1 MAIQELEVPGA
12 SRGRFGV
19 RGTRRRRSL
28 LDVGWRERGRRFRA
42 ALVIVVVAVLFAFPF
57 YWVVLTSLSNPGVI
71 FDFPPHLL
79 PGTDIKNFSE
89 AWDEAPWV
97 RYFLNTVLISFCTS
111 FLALATSL
119 LAGFALGVMVYRSR
133 EFWFVLVLS
142 MLMIPAMALL
152 IPDYIILKDLHW
164 LNTYQAQIIPF
175 GASVF
180 GIFLIR
186 QVLSS
191 LPPELIEAAELDGA
205 SQFQFLR
212 YIAAPAAKPALI
224 TIGIYIFIG
233 SWDAFVWPFIMT
245 SSPSVQP
252 IEVGMASFLG
262 AFGTQWT
269 ELSAAVVFT
278 TLPIMVVF
286 MIAQRRLVEGAYS
299 ATGATKG

>member
-1 MAIQELEVPGA
+1 M
-12 SRGRFGV
+12 
-19 RGTRRRRSL
+19 
-28 LDVGWRERGRRFRA
+28 LDVGWRERGRRFRTG
-42 ALVIVVVAVLFAFPF
+42 LVVLVVAVLFAFPF
-57 YWVVLTSLSNPGVI
+57 YWVIVTALSSPAVI

-79 PGTDIKNFSE
+79 PGTDVKNFSE

-97 RYFLNTVLISFCTS
+97 RYFLNTVLISACTT

-119 LAGFALGVMVYRSR
+119 FAGFALGIMRYRSR

-142 MLMIPAMALL
+142 MLMIPPMALL

-186 QVLSS
+186 QVLST
-191 LPPELIEAAELDGA
+191 LPTELIDAAELDGA
-205 SQFQFLR
+205 SQFGFLR
-212 YIAAPAAKPALI
+212 YIATPLAKPALI
-224 TIGIYIFIG
+224 TIGIYVFIG

-252 IEVGMASFLG
+252 VEVGLASFLG

-269 ELSAAVVFT
+269 QLCAAVVFT
-278 TLPIMVVF
+278 TLPIMIVF

>member
-1 MAIQELEVPGA
+1 MGGLATSSLHKGSSA
-12 SRGRFGV
+12 HR
-19 RGTRRRRSL
+19 TKYHRSL
-28 LDVGWRERGRRFRA
+28 LDVGWRERGRRFRSGLVV
-42 ALVIVVVAVLFAFPF
+42 LVIAVLFAFPF
-57 YWVVLTSLSNPGVI
+57 YWVIVTALSNPGVI

-79 PGTDIKNFSE
+79 PGLDVKNFSE
-89 AWDEAPWV
+89 AWHEAPWV
-97 RYFLNTVLISFCTS
+97 RYFANTVLISACTT

-119 LAGFALGVMVYRSR
+119 LAGFALGIMRYRSR

-152 IPDYIILKDLHW
+152 VPDYIILKDLHW
-164 LNTYQAQIIPF
+164 LNTYQAQIVPF

-186 QVLSS
+186 QVFST
-191 LPPELIEAAELDGA
+191 LPNELIEAAELDGV
-205 SQFQFLR
+205 SQWKFLR
-212 YIAAPAAKPALI
+212 YIAAPIAKPALI

-252 IEVGMASFLG
+252 VEVGLASFLG

-278 TLPIMVVF
+278 TLPIMIVF

-299 ATGATKG
+299 ATGAAKG